1 MPVSIDVIELE
12 HKVLEIS
19 LEINILY
26 CNLYYLHPLLSNQD
40 KCYDDISFI
49 NVKSDGASERT
60 SDSQMVRLQG
70 TEIEF
75 YLNIFTGSELTT
87 GSREK

>member
-19 LEINILY
+19 LEINILF
-26 CNLYYLHPLLSNQD
+26 CNLYLHPLLSNQD

-60 SDSQMVRLQG
+60 SDSQMVRL
-70 TEIEF
+70 
-75 YLNIFTGSELTT
+75 
-87 GSREK
+87 